1 MKIRIGQEVIVRGI
15 RCCVVAI
22 HRAGTVDVEEIGGAR
37 AWRVSGL
44 ALA

>member
-1 MKIRIGQEVIVRGI
+1 MKIGQEVTVRGI
-15 RCCVVAI
+15 RCRVVAI
-22 HRAGTVDVEEIGGAR
+22 HRAGTVDVEEIGGDR